1 MKKTLL
7 FLIAATAMMMAGCS
21 NDDFGGATQGM
32 TLNATVEQ
40 PASRAI
46 MTDPND
52 GSYKFSFTGNDK
64 LYVTNSHVSNSEVST
79 YYTFT
84 KQGNTFTSTD
94 AQRTTEAA
102 DWYAYFPGNT
112 VDLTNQTG
120 DLADVANYYACAGK
134 TAEATTGANGL
145 SITLKPKVAILRIV
159 KVDNSSTPC
168 DINIT
173 TTGGWISGMKAQSSV
188 ADFDVVTSQSK
199 VTLLS
204 QTAAGVYYIAV
215 PAGKQITI
223 YNGGTKLKATKVDGH
238 GLTAGKYYTVT
249 TGPVRDKAEA
259 IINGKSE
266 MVEWVQLWAGGPK
279 FATKNVA
286 TKMTF
291 NDATKTGDAY
301 VWGKN
306 WRTPTKE
313 EMTLVNS
320 VQDASSGLYV
330 ITPLHATCKIA
341 EESGKVGLRYTGNM
355 PGYTNQTIFLPFDG
369 NNNHVSGNYWTST
382 SEKETCGTSLDF
394 AGQIY
399 ENVDVFGIYYF
410 NSEAY
415 TTNNTK
421 HYVRPVLAE

>member
-40 PASRAI
+40 PASRAT
-46 MTDPND
+46 MTEETD
-52 GSYKFSFTGNDK
+52 GNYLFSFTDK
-64 LYVTNSHVSNSEVST
+64 DQINVTNTQVSN

-84 KQGNTFTSTD
+84 KLGETFTSPD
-94 AQRTTEAA
+94 AKTTTAAA

-112 VDLTNQTG
+112 VDLTGQKG
-120 DLADVANYYACAGK
+120 DLAGVANYYACAGK

-145 SITLKPKVAILRIV
+145 AITLKPKVAILRIV

-223 YNGGTKLKATKVDGH
+223 YNGGTKLKATKVGGH

-249 TGPVRDKAEA
+249 TGDVTGTAEA
-259 IINGKSE
+259 TINGETKN
-266 MVEWVQLWAGGPK
+266 VGWVQLWAGGPK
-279 FATKNVA
+279 FAKQNVKD
-286 TKMTF
+286 KMSFT
-291 NDATKTGDAY
+291 DAAKTGADY
-301 VWGKN
+301 VWGAN

-320 VQDASSGLYV
+320 VHNAESGFYD
-330 ITPLHATCKIA
+330 ITPLYATCQIA
-341 EESGKVGLRYTGNM
+341 EEEGVHGLRYTGIM
-355 PGYTNQTIFLPFDG
+355 PGYTNQTIFLPIDG
-369 NNNHVSGNYWTST
+369 DNGYFYGVYWTST
-382 SEKETCGTSLDF
+382 SEIETHGTSL
-394 AGQIY
+394 
-399 ENVDVFGIYYF
+399 NVNGGINDNVYVFTAYHF
-410 NSEAY
+410 DSRAY
-415 TTNNTK
+415 TTPTNT
-421 HYVRPVLAE
+421 HFVRPVLNEKR